1 VESRYELAISHFQIP
16 RQQAEAWAYSVP
28 PPSSSVTAIRP
39 AYTDDGY
46 LIGPLNESSLY
57 PQSSSRT
64 GLGSSDMWAES
75 FQYSLPSPD
84 LGAEP
89 SNYSTASG
97 PSATSSA
104 VESALSIHGH
114 VVPVPEWAP
123 QELGFEPS
131 IVQYDNICSN
141 GSNDYGSQQPTGMDD
156 YVFDLIVSSM
166 PSPIG
171 RYKNGPWSKTSDDH
185 GSKTTGDSEA
195 NTSAMSSS
203 IASPGRPLSKMGSQI
218 PYSYPSRGRGLPYA
232 THGIGIGRSGLTPG
246 AGLHITSLSHGN
258 DLDLFQHMPSE
269 FSTLRKLKQSP
280 IRSRSV
286 HHVGTQSHND
296 ELREVPS
303 YSIPPPNQTTYL
315 WWRAFLQLREHRSHA
330 TSIIARVW
338 FYFENDV
345 LNAQA
350 GWSAAK
356 VAERAVADLLI
367 HLQNL
372 PKQSFP
378 DTSNIE
384 HLLKAMSRIREI
396 SQVIKETLTYKFG
409 ASAWLCLSG
418 AIQVFLT
425 FDI

>member
-1 VESRYELAISHFQIP
+1 MTSSRTQQQQNRFSHFIVQSLTTMAPEKLLQHHNRTYNGNNSPPTVLHGNGDDSPKKVESRYELAISHFQIP

-141 GSNDYGSQQPTGMDD
+141 GSNDYGSQQPTGIDD

-171 RYKNGPWSKTSDDH
+171 RYKNGP
-185 GSKTTGDSEA
+185 
-195 NTSAMSSS
+195 
-203 IASPGRPLSKMGSQI
+203 
-218 PYSYPSRGRGLPYA
+218 
-232 THGIGIGRSGLTPG
+232 
-246 AGLHITSLSHGN
+246 
-258 DLDLFQHMPSE
+258 
-269 FSTLRKLKQSP
+269 
-280 IRSRSV
+280 
-286 HHVGTQSHND
+286 
-296 ELREVPS
+296 
-303 YSIPPPNQTTYL
+303 
-315 WWRAFLQLREHRSHA
+315 
-330 TSIIARVW
+330 
-338 FYFENDV
+338 
-345 LNAQA
+345 
-350 GWSAAK
+350 
-356 VAERAVADLLI
+356 
-367 HLQNL
+367 
-372 PKQSFP
+372 
-378 DTSNIE
+378 
-384 HLLKAMSRIREI
+384 
-396 SQVIKETLTYKFG
+396 
-409 ASAWLCLSG
+409 
-418 AIQVFLT
+418 
-425 FDI
+425 